1 MSKFYKICTSPYV
14 ASSSLENLEM
24 LFSSYPYELSDFQ
37 KYAIEAILGG
47 HHVLSCA
54 HTGSGKTLAAEF
66 AIHHFVAKQKKVIY
80 TSPIKALSN
89 QKYYEFT
96 NKYPHIRFGL
106 LTGDIKT
113 NPHADVL
120 IMTTEILMNRL
131 SYQSNSIGLSSFE
144 LDIQNDLACVIF
156 DEVHYINDASR
167 GYVWEQSIMMLPD
180 PVQMVMLSA
189 TIDNHVGFSEWVGQ
203 CHSNSGKQV
212 WLASTNQRVVPLTH
226 YMYWATTEEPFKKIK
241 DKAIQTQIR
250 ESSHQLIPLVLSSG
264 KFEEH
269 SYYKLQKVQ
278 TIFAKEK
285 IFMKRKF
292 VLNSLVHSFVDHE
305 KSYLQDSDKELL
317 PAIVFVFSRKQVE
330 TCASEIT
337 TNLLEF
343 DSKIPYTMKNE
354 CEAFVRKFPNANEY
368 LELPEF
374 HQLVGWMEKGI
385 AIHHSGMIPVLREMV
400 EIMISRKMVKLLF
413 ATESFAIGLDCP
425 IRSVVFTSLQ
435 KYSNDGVGRNGLRY
449 LHSHEYTQMAG
460 RAGRR
465 GIDTLGYVVHL
476 NNLFQENI
484 SLNDYKKI
492 VCGMP
497 QQLMSKFHVNYTN
510 VLTWIQ
516 NGTNTCETMLE
527 CVKKTMYAKEIHLKI
542 EGTQTNYETM
552 KKKYDE
558 KINELESL
566 KTPSEI
572 CKKYME
578 LHETMG
584 WMNHKKKKEAEREI
598 QTMKDQYYTLIKD
611 VEKHQAHLELKRD
624 MDNERHYLDTLL
636 NETKKNVHFIIETL
650 LEDGFIEEKD
660 NVYVITHEGIPA
672 VYSAEINGII
682 AGKIIQE
689 TNWFCDFS
697 AKEFAAFFSCFTPL
711 KVEEEYKRNSLH
723 NSHVNGNVYCALE
736 SCQKIIEKLQDKED
750 QQGIITGI
758 VYSEILHYDLIEE
771 IIEWWECLNEEEC
784 KLFIQ
789 TKIYNRG
796 ISIGDFTKALLKI
809 GTIVR
814 EWISICEHVGNIDKM
829 KILCE
834 IESNLLKYVA
844 IPQSYYV

>member
-1 MSKFYKICTSPYV
+1 MSNLYKICTSPYV
-14 ASSSLENLEM
+14 ASSSIEEM
-24 LFSSYPYELSDFQ
+24 ETLFSSYPYKLSDFQ
-37 KYAIEAILGG
+37 KYAIEAIVDG

-66 AIHHFVAKQKKVIY
+66 AINHFVARQKKVIY

-113 NPHADVL
+113 NPNADVL

-167 GYVWEQSIMMLPD
+167 GHVWEQSIMMLPD
-180 PVQMVMLSA
+180 HVQMVMLSA
-189 TIDNHVGFSEWVGQ
+189 TIDNPVGFSEWVGQ

-212 WLASTNQRVVPLTH
+212 WLTTTNHRVVPLTH

-250 ESSHQLIPLVLSSG
+250 ESSHQLIPLLLSSG
-264 KFEEH
+264 KFEER
-269 SYYKLQKVQ
+269 SYHKLQNIHH
-278 TIFAKEK
+278 IFAKEK

-292 VLNSLVHSFVDHE
+292 VLNSLVNSFVDRE

-330 TCASEIT
+330 QCASEIT

-354 CEAFVRKFPNANEY
+354 CEAIVRKFPNANEY

-435 KYSNDGVGRNGLRY
+435 KYSNDGVGSNGLRY

-476 NNLFQENI
+476 NNLFHENI
-484 SLNDYKKI
+484 PLNSYKKI

-497 QQLMSKFHVNYTN
+497 QQLVSKFHVNYNN

-516 NGTNTCETMLE
+516 NGNNTYDTMLE
-527 CVKKTMYAKEIHLKI
+527 CVKKTMYAREIHQKI
-542 EGTQTNYETM
+542 EGTQSNYAEM
-552 KKKYDE
+552 KKIYDE
-558 KINELESL
+558 KTNELESL

-578 LHETMG
+578 LHETIG

-598 QTMKDQYYTLIKD
+598 QNLKDIYYHCVKD
-611 VEKHQAHLELKRD
+611 VEKHQSHAEWRKKMEDETQYLEY
-624 MDNERHYLDTLL
+624 ML
-636 NETKKNVHFIIETL
+636 NKIKNDVYFIVQSL

-660 NVYVITHEGIPA
+660 KVFAIHPQGIPA
-672 VYSAEINGII
+672 VYSAEIHGIV
-682 AGKIIQE
+682 AGKIFQE
-689 TNWFCDFS
+689 TNWFSEFS
-697 AKEFAAFFSCFTPL
+697 AKEFASFFSCFTQL
-711 KVEEEYKRNSLH
+711 KVEEEYKRKTIIHSD
-723 NSHVNGNVYCALE
+723 VDETVYSALE
-736 SCQKIIEKLQDKED
+736 SCRKIIEGLEQKEHEH
-750 QQGIITGI
+750 GI
-758 VYSEILHYDLIEE
+758 VTGNDYSEILHYDLIEE
-771 IIEWWECLNEEEC
+771 IIEWWDCQSEEEC
-784 KLFIQ
+784 KQFLHA
-789 TKIYNRG
+789 KIYNRG
-796 ISIGDFTKALLKI
+796 IGIGDFTKAILKI

-829 KILCE
+829 KDLSE
-834 IESNLLKYVA
+834 IETNILKYVA
-844 IPQSYYV
+844 TPQSYYV